1 MKRIVLSFFVF
12 TFSFTVSFSQKVSAK
27 PQFQQGQIIGIMVEL
42 KTTVSQEAGGQA
54 IDFTANGSAWHS
66 FKVTNATDNN
76 TTLHH
81 DVKRISFNFD
91 GMGQKRSVD
100 SDNPKDLEGFLGKPV
115 KEILGKSYDM
125 IIDPAG
131 TTLLTKP
138 EKIQL
143 SKTDDRLAVVFNLLK
158 DITGI
163 IYPPKK
169 GDPSFFKVM
178 PDTATGLNGS
188 WSESGVD
195 STGMYKTTYTLS
207 AITDSTI
214 VVDLKGNSSTITKN
228 EMMGMQTTT
237 NMNSTY
243 TGRMII
249 DKLTGI
255 IREKTITTSSNGST
269 EAMGGTMPVT
279 SKTTIV
285 IRVKPAQIH

>member
-1 MKRIVLSFFVF
+1 MKRILLSFFIF
-12 TFSFTVSFSQKVSAK
+12 FFPFAVSFSQKVSGK
-27 PQFQQGQIIGIMVEL
+27 LQFLQGQIIGVTVEL
-42 KTTVSQEAGGQA
+42 KTTVSQEAAGQA
-54 IDFTANGSAWHS
+54 IDFTANGTAWHS

-115 KEILGKSYDM
+115 KEILSKNYDM
-125 IIDPAG
+125 IIDPGG

-143 SKTDDRLAVVFNLLK
+143 SKIDDRLAVVFNLLK

-169 GDPSFFKVM
+169 NEPSFFKVL
-178 PDTATGLNGS
+178 PDTATGLNAS

-207 AITDSTI
+207 AITDSTLI
-214 VVDLKGNSSTITKN
+214 VDLKGSSSTVTKN

-237 NMNSTY
+237 SMNSTY
-243 TGRMII
+243 TGKLTI

-269 EAMGGTMPVT
+269 EAMGGTLPVT

-285 IRVKPAQIH
+285 IRVKPVQ